1 MENRLD
7 KIDTSTDLGS
17 IRIADEVVAIIS
29 GLAAVEVEGVA
40 AMSGGWGTGI
50 AEMLGKKNL
59 GKGIKVEVGEKE
71 AVIDIFLLIQ
81 FGFPI
86 PQVAQQVQEQVK
98 SAVETMTGLNVTG
111 INVHV
116 VGVSMNK
123 PGEDEELIEA

>member
-40 AMSGGWGTGI
+40 AERWMGTGI

-59 GKGIKVEVGEKE
+59 VRE
-71 AVIDIFLLIQ
+71 
-81 FGFPI
+81 
-86 PQVAQQVQEQVK
+86 
-98 SAVETMTGLNVTG
+98 
-111 INVHV
+111 
-116 VGVSMNK
+116 
-123 PGEDEELIEA
+123 